1 MMLRVEN
8 LRKAMKK
15 EQVDGFLVTSPYNL
29 RYLTNF
35 TGTTGLAVITLD
47 KAFFVTDFRYTEQA
61 AAQAQ
66 GFEIIKNVGP
76 IFDEVAK
83 LCAQEELNGLAFE
96 ENHVSFAEYSVLEE
110 IIEETPLIPISGMIE
125 NLREVKDEEEI
136 AITQKACAIAD
147 QGFDYVLKT
156 IKPGMTEI
164 EVANQLDFYMRSL
177 GASGVSFDT
186 IVASGLRS
194 AMPHGVASEKVIEQG
209 DLITL
214 DFGCYYQGY
223 VSDMTRTFAIGD
235 PGEKLREIYQVV
247 LEAQLKVLEA
257 AKPGLTGIQL
267 DAVARDHIAAAG
279 YGEAFGHSTGH
290 GIGLEIHEG
299 PNVSFRADKQFV
311 PGNIITDEPGI
322 YLPGIGGVRI
332 EDDLLITPDGNQVL
346 THAPKELI
354 IL

>member
-1 MMLRVEN
+1 MMLRVEK
-8 LRKAMKK
+8 LRKKMQ
-15 EQVDGFLVTSPYNL
+15 EENLDSFLVTSPYNL

-35 TGTTGLAVITLD
+35 TGTTGLAVITLE
-47 KAFFVTDFRYTEQA
+47 KAFFITDFRYTEQA

-76 IFDEVAK
+76 IFDEVANLVRK
-83 LCAQEELNGLAFE
+83 EELHSLAFE
-96 ENHVSFAEYSVLEE
+96 ETTVSFLEYSVLEE
-110 IIEETPLIPISGMIE
+110 IIDAELVPVS
-125 NLREVKDEEEI
+125 
-136 AITQKACAIAD
+136 Q
-147 QGFDYVLKT
+147 
-156 IKPGMTEI
+156 I

-194 AMPHGVASEKVIEQG
+194 AMPHGVASKKIIEQG

-214 DFGCYYQGY
+214 DFGCYYEGY

-235 PGEKLREIYQVV
+235 PGEKLKEIYQIV
-247 LEAQLKVLEA
+247 LDAQLAVIDA
-257 AKPGLTGIQL
+257 AKPGMTGVQL
-267 DAVARDHIAAAG
+267 DAVARDYISKHG

-299 PNVSFRADKQFV
+299 PNVSSRAEKQFV
-311 PGNIITDEPGI
+311 PGNVITDEPGI

-332 EDDLLITPDGNQVL
+332 EDDLLITEDGNRVL
-346 THAPKELI
+346 TRSPKELI